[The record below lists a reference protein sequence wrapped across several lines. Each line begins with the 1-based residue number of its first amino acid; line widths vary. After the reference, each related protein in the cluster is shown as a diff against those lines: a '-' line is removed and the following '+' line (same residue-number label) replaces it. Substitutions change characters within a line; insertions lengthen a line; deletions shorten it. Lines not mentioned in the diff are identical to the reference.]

1 FMASCGDD
9 EPIEPIIPVESITI
23 SASNWDAMIGETTIL
38 TATIFP
44 KDADNQSIEWTSSDE
59 NIATVDAVGKV
70 TAIAIGKAVITATA
84 GEKSAIC
91 VVTVNGNISLDNSAL
106 SIEWN
111 KTATLT
117 PSEKGGVWKSSNEFV
132 ATVEGGIV
140 KALHEGTT
148 TVTYTIENSSAS
160 CVVTVT
166 TTNDYFTTI
175 TTWGASN
182 AQIKEAVKSANPALE
197 LLLEKDGNLMYTL
210 PGEAY
215 PWYGFTF
222 ENDRLNGST
231 VYFTDQMFDDQ
242 DFNGFLAQRFK
253 RIDETVEGV
262 RYANANTLTEATLA
276 CVVSYD
282 TEDDVYVASYV
293 PVQHTKADSD
303 MSAVKA
309 AKALYKAAINK

>member
-1 FMASCGDD
+1 MKKFFLMLAVALPMFFMASCGDD
-9 EPIEPIIPVESITI
+9 NDETVSLDQTTLSLE
-23 SASNWDAMIGETTIL
+23 WDKTAKL
-38 TATIFP
+38 TA
-44 KDADNQSIEWTSSDE
+44 
-59 NIATVDAVGKV
+59 
-70 TAIAIGKAVITATA
+70 
-84 GEKSAIC
+84 
-91 VVTVNGNISLDNSAL
+91 
-106 SIEWN
+106 
-111 KTATLT
+111 
-117 PSEKGGVWKSSNEFV
+117 SEKNGTWASSNEFV
-132 ATVEGGIV
+132 ATVDQKGEV
-140 KALHEGTT
+140 KAQHEGKATI
-148 TVTYTIENSSAS
+148 TYSKDGASAS

-182 AQIKEAVKSANPALE
+182 AQIKEAVKSTNLVFLHE
-197 LLLEKDGNLMYTL
+197 QDGNLMYTL
-210 PGEAY
+210 PDEAY

-253 RIDETVEGV
+253 RIDETEEGV

-282 TEDDVYVASYV
+282 TKDDVYVATYV

-309 AKALYKAAINK
+309 A